1 MGTGNLTRNEMYRIG
16 HEMFVAHRYVVSIM
30 NSNAPVWLKVFLHV
44 HFSVPEEEVFEVR
57 DGWVYPK

>member
-1 MGTGNLTRNEMYRIG
+1 MYRIG